1 MKHRRRTPRQK
12 PPPPKAQKA
21 KSPSAR
27 VKQRPPRVPKAVAL
41 KLNPAP
47 HPVRAFFADQ
57 VLFLLG
63 CLFYALGVNLFAIPN
78 HIAQSGVSGLA
89 IISNYLLEVPV
100 GLANL
105 ALNIPLIVLA
115 LIFLGWRFVS
125 KTLWVILELSLALD
139 LVAYLLEAFGP
150 RFGVPHTE
158 DRLLAALFCG
168 ALEGLGLA
176 LVMARGA
183 STGGTDIV
191 GWLVRGRWPHISL
204 GRVILAADAAV
215 VIAGAAVF
223 RDLNSAM
230 YSAIM
235 MFVSS
240 RLLDG
245 ILYGM
250 GNGRMF
256 YIFCE
261 HPEAL
266 AKAIIEEMGRG
277 VTILPAKGAYTG
289 EEKEMLLCVVR
300 RSEATPLRR
309 LIKAHDP
316 KSFLVIAEAQEIL
329 GYGFRE
335 LGEK

>member
-1 MKHRRRTPRQK
+1 MKNLKTKEK
-12 PPPPKAQKA
+12 PKPKY
-21 KSPSAR
+21 
-27 VKQRPPRVPKAVAL
+27 PRVPKKKRPPKAVAL
-41 KLNPAP
+41 KLNPTP
-47 HPVRAFFADQ
+47 HPVRTLLADQ

-63 CLFYALGVNLFAIPN
+63 CLSYAVGVNLFAIPN

-89 IISNYLLEVPV
+89 IISNYLLNVPV
-100 GLANL
+100 GMANL
-105 ALNIPLIVLA
+105 VLNIPLIVLA
-115 LIFLGWRFVS
+115 LLFLGWRFVS
-125 KTLWVILELSLALD
+125 KTLWVIVELSLALD
-139 LVAYLLEAFGP
+139 LVAWLLAAYGP
-150 RFGVPHTE
+150 RIGMPYTE
-158 DRLLAALFCG
+158 DKLLAALFCG
-168 ALEGLGLA
+168 ALEGFGLA

-191 GWLVRGRWPHISL
+191 GWLVRRRWPHISL

-215 VIAGAAVF
+215 VIAAAAVF
-223 RDLNSAM
+223 RDINSAM
-230 YSAIM
+230 YAAIM
-235 MFVSS
+235 MFISS
-240 RLLDG
+240 RLLDA

-266 AKAIIEEMGRG
+266 AKVIIGEMSRG

-289 EEKEMLLCVVR
+289 DEKEMLLCVVR

-335 LGEK
+335 LEK